1 MNWYYMLAI
10 LVGFLLDRTLI
21 AYRRQG
27 VLEER
32 RKNTETIARLQREND
47 TLHRQ
52 INIRQVPHPLPPLR
66 DARILSGELDLN
78 RDVPE
83 FKDRLRSQGSAVVHI
98 QKAGGRA

>member
-1 MNWYYMLAI
+1 MNWYYMLAV
-10 LVGFLLDRTLI
+10 LLGFLLDRTLI

-52 INIRQVPHPLPPLR
+52 INIRQVPQSLPLC
-66 DARILSGELDLN
+66 DARTLSGQLDLN
-78 RDVPE
+78 KDVPE
-83 FKDRLRSQGSAVVHI
+83 FKDRLRSQGSAVVYI
-98 QKAGGRA
+98 QKAGGCA